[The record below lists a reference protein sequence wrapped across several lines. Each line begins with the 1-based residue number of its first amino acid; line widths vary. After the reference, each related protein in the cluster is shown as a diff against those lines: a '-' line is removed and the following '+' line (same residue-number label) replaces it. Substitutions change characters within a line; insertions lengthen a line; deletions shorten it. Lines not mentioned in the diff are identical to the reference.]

1 MLNDRVRL
9 RGTFVALFVFVAI
22 ALAYSYLDTMSTESG
37 RSSTVLAQPATTRAA
52 TGTTSTTIPPANRLC
67 GLAQRTAPQVEGKS
81 DADAAKIMEAF
92 YIEAASFTEG
102 TLHADL
108 AAAERY
114 YKALNEIGTKG
125 KWDVRQIVKNKQG
138 DRWRQLITVPPPGVD
153 GARNAVQQICRIR
166 LIPPPLVALNADGL
180 IADPALRALLEPKD
194 IEIPPWSLP
203 PTTARAST
211 TTR

>member
-1 MLNDRVRL
+1 
-9 RGTFVALFVFVAI
+9 
-22 ALAYSYLDTMSTESG
+22 MSTDAAETS
-37 RSSTVLAQPATTRAA
+37 RVIAQPVASRAA

-67 GLAQRTAPQVEGKS
+67 GLAQRTAPQTEGKS

-92 YIEAASFTEG
+92 YTEAATFTEG
-102 TLHADL
+102 VLHADL

-114 YKALNEIGTKG
+114 YKTLNEIGNKG
-125 KWDVRQIVKNKQG
+125 KWDVKQIVRNKQG
-138 DRWRQLITVPPPGVD
+138 DRWRQLITSPPPGVD

-166 LIPPPLVALNADGL
+166 LIPPPLVQIDADGL

-203 PTTARAST
+203 PTTGPTKGTA
-211 TTR
+211 TTRTSATTR